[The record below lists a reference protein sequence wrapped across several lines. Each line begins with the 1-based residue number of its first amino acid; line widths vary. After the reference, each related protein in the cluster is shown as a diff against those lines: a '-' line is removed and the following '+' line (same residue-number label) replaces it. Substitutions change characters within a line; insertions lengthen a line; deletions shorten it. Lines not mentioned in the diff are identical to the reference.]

1 MAIIA
6 NLKKQENGTF
16 EGKLKTLIINER
28 IVIQPLEDGS
38 SESAPDYRIKVN
50 GFEAGAGWKETSEN
64 NNDYVSCQLDSPELP
79 NKIFANL
86 IEKDGKYLLIWSRKN

>member
-16 EGKLKTLIINER
+16 EGKLKTLTINER
-28 IVIQPLEDGS
+28 IVVQPIEGS
-38 SESAPDYRIKVN
+38 SDSAPDYRIKVN

-64 NNDYVSCQLDSPELP
+64 NNEYVSCQLDSPELP

-86 IEKDGKYLLIWSRKN
+86 IEKDDKYLLIWSRKD

>member
-16 EGKLKTLIINER
+16 EGKLKTLTINEC
-28 IVIQPLEDGS
+28 IVIQPLEDGFR
-38 SESAPDYRIKVN
+38 ESAPDYRIKVN
-50 GFEAGAGWKETSEN
+50 GFEAGAGWKEISEN

-79 NKIFANL
+79 TKIFANL
-86 IEKDGKYLLIWSRKN
+86 IEKDGKYLLIWSRKD